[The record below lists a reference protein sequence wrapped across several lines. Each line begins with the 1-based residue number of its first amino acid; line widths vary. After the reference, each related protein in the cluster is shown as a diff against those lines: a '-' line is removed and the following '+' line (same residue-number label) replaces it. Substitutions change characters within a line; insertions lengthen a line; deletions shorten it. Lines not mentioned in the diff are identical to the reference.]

1 MKNIENYVLLAEA
14 SYSDFSKIDFKSENM
29 DRDIKRAIIEEND
42 GKDESKS
49 GLAAYVSDKYTVVAH
64 HEDADNS
71 SWAVSDMIE
80 MVGSGETGFSA
91 TLFQD
96 KDTKEYI
103 FAIKGTLSLYDL
115 VAMDGG
121 DIALDGLAHHQ
132 IVNMYN
138 FWQSIVQEEFKPAR
152 IETDLALTA
161 QYQVKNPHSVLGI
174 NAFSE
179 YLSQNKLENQGYFL
193 DSGKVK
199 RIVFSE
205 NAVKGK
211 GLKEVA
217 EQKVTVTGHS
227 LGGHLSAAFSR
238 LFPDATKH
246 AYMVNGAGFGSL
258 TNLVGTNNEGNIRM
272 VFSSLG
278 GAAKF
283 DPAKITNIIGDKS
296 MNFIAQNWKI
306 GLQQPGKST
315 EIFIE
320 DNAMGQT
327 LGHGMPQMSDSMM
340 TASLFFALDKFLQD
354 KSLADAL
361 DFVNPLFQSA
371 ENDEENT
378 LEATVHML
386 DKLVNGSKAVEIAKG
401 DRNTLYERMAK
412 LKLQISKLGDG
423 FSVSRL
429 SDVPDLAAKAAAD
442 TPEGLAYRYALR
454 ELNPFAI
461 VGFDYGS
468 HNQNG
473 SLDLYS
479 AANPNGM
486 SAEYIRDR
494 AQMLHWN
501 SYYAQE
507 NKPYGSQVSSW
518 SFRDD
523 FIYQDLNR
531 NITLDLDGFNP
542 ASMQTGHILFGS
554 EARQNTLTGS
564 SIGDSLYGG
573 VKNDVLDGKG
583 GADYMEGGAGFDTYY
598 IDGND
603 TVRDSDGTGKI
614 IFSGGL
620 LHGEATA
627 ANFVRDSDGTQDIWY
642 SVGENGM
649 RDGRMTAKKSG
660 QDLIITRAGDSVLLR
675 GFFDTAKTASDGLSA
690 LGITLAE
697 AQTPQ
702 TADTGAWENAPHSAN
717 LYNTFYLNAR
727 KSFAVSGGLKDDIVF
742 AGTADASLIQTG
754 AGNDRVYGS
763 MMADKIYGGDGND
776 VLNGSSYAGIRSV
789 EEMAK
794 DADLI
799 VGGNG
804 RDIISGMAGDDIIHT
819 GNEGEHLLAAGS
831 GERGDWATGGLGDD
845 KIYGS
850 TGNDF
855 LSGAEGSDTIY
866 GGAGDDVI
874 LGDAF
879 MRGGAKSRPIY
890 VEATIG
896 EPSYGGVVGIGWIG
910 GIGGIRP
917 PSVHKPLIGRTHTYT
932 DQDGWKSETLNVAT
946 AIHSDTDKW
955 SVSVD
960 WEKGDYGLQAAVA
973 PVKEEHRVAQD
984 GAADYLYGGS
994 GRDLIIGQDGGD
1006 FLFGGEGDDILWGDD
1021 NRDQTVSGHDYLD
1034 GGAGNDTLYGGLGN
1048 DSLTGGA
1055 GNDILYGGEGRDNYW
1070 FHSSDLR
1077 NGDNDILEDGDGLGN
1092 IMLDGRNIAE
1102 ADWEADEGGT
1112 SWHATSRGWTLSRD
1126 GGDLLFA
1133 IDGTSGS
1140 IRIRNHREGALGFDL
1155 PKPNRAPEVR
1165 EAAEDLTLDKAG
1177 YFSFRLPDT
1186 LFADPD
1192 SVYGDFLRY
1201 SVTLADGSALPPGI
1215 HGVYFNAATRT
1226 VSGYA
1231 PDTGLDLLLTATDRK
1246 GLTASQNW
1254 SVRIKAAEE
1263 TQPEKPQPPQE
1274 HDTDENDTVQ
1284 PVYGSSGDDTLT
1296 GGGRRDHIHA
1306 LSGNDTLEGGAG
1318 NDWLYGGTGD
1328 DTYRFAAGDGADWI
1342 QDEGGS
1348 DSIVLAG
1355 IRSDQARFRREE
1367 DHLAVYGYHEGDVV
1381 RVHNFFAGSEHRIEQ
1396 FRFADR
1402 TLRAEDFLRYT
1413 DAGQYV
1419 SRLVSAAADGYDERY
1434 SGSQSLHGSTGND
1447 VLHGEEGNDHLYAYS
1462 GNDLLVGG
1470 KGNDWLY
1477 GGTGDDTYR
1486 FAAGDGADWIRDDGG
1501 NDSLHFTGLDS
1512 RDASWRREGDHLAL
1526 FGRNGDVVRI
1536 HDYFAG
1542 SAHRIERLAFADRT
1556 LDNPDFAA
1564 HAQAADGL
1572 IQAMSV
1578 FGGGSGATSAS
1589 ADTASVSQPL
1599 LAAPS
1604 SF

>member
-1 MKNIENYVLLAEA
+1 MKNG
-14 SYSDFSKIDFKSENM
+14 DK
-29 DRDIKRAIIEEND
+29 
-42 GKDESKS
+42 KDESKS

-64 HEDADNS
+64 YEDADNS

-80 MVGSGETGFSA
+80 MVGSGKTGFSA

-174 NAFSE
+174 NTFSE

-320 DNAMGQT
+320 DNARGQT

-340 TASLFFALDKFLQD
+340 AASLFFALDKSLQE

-454 ELNPFAI
+454 ELNPFAV

-473 SLDLYS
+473 ALDLYS

-542 ASMQTGHILFGS
+542 ASTQTGHILFGS

-603 TVRDSDGTGKI
+603 TVRDSDGIGKI
-614 IFSGGL
+614 VFSGGL
-620 LHGEATA
+620 LHSEATA

-702 TADTGAWENAPHSAN
+702 TADNGAWENAPHSAN

-742 AGTADASLIQTG
+742 AGTAGASLIQTG

-850 TGNDF
+850 TNNDF

-896 EPSYGGVVGIGWIG
+896 EPFYGGVVGIGGIG
-910 GIGGIRP
+910 GIGGIIP

-1055 GNDILYGGEGRDNYW
+1055 GSDTLYGGEGRDNYW

-1077 NGDNDILEDGDGLGN
+1077 NGDNDILEDSDGLGN

-1112 SWHATSRGWTLSRD
+1112 SWHAASRGWTLSRD

-1231 PDTGLDLLLTATDRK
+1231 PDTGLDMLLTATDRK
-1246 GLTASQNW
+1246 GLAASQNW

-1402 TLRAEDFLRYT
+1402 TLRAEDFLRYA

-1536 HDYFAG
+1536 HDYFAD
-1542 SAHRIERLAFADRT
+1542 SVHRIERLTFADRT

-1578 FGGGSGATSAS
+1578 FGSGSGAMSAS

>member
-1 MKNIENYVLLAEA
+1 MKNIENYVLLAEV
-14 SYSDFSKIDFKSENM
+14 SYSDFSKLDLPSKDGNKTETQ
-29 DRDIKRAIIEEND
+29 DAIMKNGD
-42 GKDESKS
+42 KKDESKS

-64 HEDADNS
+64 YEDADNS

-80 MVGSGETGFSA
+80 MVGSGKTGFSA

-174 NAFSE
+174 NTFSE

-320 DNAMGQT
+320 DNARGQT

-340 TASLFFALDKFLQD
+340 AASLFFALDKSLQE

-454 ELNPFAI
+454 ELNPFAV

-473 SLDLYS
+473 ALDLYS

-542 ASMQTGHILFGS
+542 ASTQTGHILFGS

-603 TVRDSDGTGKI
+603 TVRDSDGIGKI
-614 IFSGGL
+614 VFSGGL
-620 LHGEATA
+620 LHSEATA

-702 TADTGAWENAPHSAN
+702 TADNGAWENAPHSAN

-742 AGTADASLIQTG
+742 AGTAGASLIQTG

-850 TGNDF
+850 TNNDF

-896 EPSYGGVVGIGWIG
+896 EPFYGGVVGIGGIG
-910 GIGGIRP
+910 GIGGIIP

-1055 GNDILYGGEGRDNYW
+1055 GSDTLYGGEGRDNYW

-1077 NGDNDILEDGDGLGN
+1077 NGDNDILEDSDGLGN

-1112 SWHATSRGWTLSRD
+1112 SWHAASRGWTLSRD

-1231 PDTGLDLLLTATDRK
+1231 PDTGLDMLLTATDRK
-1246 GLTASQNW
+1246 GLAASQNW

-1342 QDEGGS
+1342 
-1348 DSIVLAG
+1348 
-1355 IRSDQARFRREE
+1355 
-1367 DHLAVYGYHEGDVV
+1367 
-1381 RVHNFFAGSEHRIEQ
+1381 
-1396 FRFADR
+1396 
-1402 TLRAEDFLRYT
+1402 
-1413 DAGQYV
+1413 
-1419 SRLVSAAADGYDERY
+1419 
-1434 SGSQSLHGSTGND
+1434 
-1447 VLHGEEGNDHLYAYS
+1447 
-1462 GNDLLVGG
+1462 
-1470 KGNDWLY
+1470 
-1477 GGTGDDTYR
+1477 
-1486 FAAGDGADWIRDDGG
+1486 RDDGG

-1536 HDYFAG
+1536 HDYFAD
-1542 SAHRIERLAFADRT
+1542 SVHRIERLTFADRT

-1578 FGGGSGATSAS
+1578 FGSGSGAMSAS

>member
-1 MKNIENYVLLAEA
+1 MSGNNQTPKNETLDFSGNYAVEMLSYYLWGQKTAPKPEEIADEKWMDRKERTVQIDAVGYMEKTGLSQFDPYRFAVIRRFFTNNHETDSTPWDTFKKINKLQKNNGLYELTYKQFREYFYQVRSENY
-14 SYSDFSKIDFKSENM
+14 
-29 DRDIKRAIIEEND
+29 
-42 GKDESKS
+42 
-49 GLAAYVSDKYTVVAH
+49 
-64 HEDADNS
+64 
-71 SWAVSDMIE
+71 
-80 MVGSGETGFSA
+80 GFSEIPKEDYS
-91 TLFQD
+91 FYFD
-96 KDTKEYI
+96 K
-103 FAIKGTLSLYDL
+103 S
-115 VAMDGG
+115 
-121 DIALDGLAHHQ
+121 
-132 IVNMYN
+132 YN
-138 FWQSIVQEEFKPAR
+138 E
-152 IETDLALTA
+152 
-161 QYQVKNPHSVLGI
+161 QYESD
-174 NAFSE
+174 NAF
-179 YLSQNKLENQGYFL
+179 
-193 DSGKVK
+193 V
-199 RIVFSE
+199 
-205 NAVKGK
+205 
-211 GLKEVA
+211 
-217 EQKVTVTGHS
+217 
-227 LGGHLSAAFSR
+227 
-238 LFPDATKH
+238 
-246 AYMVNGAGFGSL
+246 FGSAKM
-258 TNLVGTNNEGNIRM
+258 TFDTEKIRLV
-272 VFSSLG
+272 V
-278 GAAKF
+278 
-283 DPAKITNIIGDKS
+283 D
-296 MNFIAQNWKI
+296 
-306 GLQQPGKST
+306 
-315 EIFIE
+315 
-320 DNAMGQT
+320 
-327 LGHGMPQMSDSMM
+327 
-340 TASLFFALDKFLQD
+340 
-354 KSLADAL
+354 
-361 DFVNPLFQSA
+361 
-371 ENDEENT
+371 EN
-378 LEATVHML
+378 
-386 DKLVNGSKAVEIAKG
+386 GKAVEI
-401 DRNTLYERMAK
+401 RN
-412 LKLQISKLGDG
+412 
-423 FSVSRL
+423 F
-429 SDVPDLAAKAAAD
+429 VPMPYQPKKN
-442 TPEGLAYRYALR
+442 EGKKFQD
-454 ELNPFAI
+454 N
-461 VGFDYGS
+461 FDYEG
-468 HNQNG
+468 G
-473 SLDLYS
+473 GS
-479 AANPNGM
+479 AANLVNHLLKQITDPSGIGRKVWF
-486 SAEYIRDR
+486 EYINTDR
-494 AQMLHWN
+494 LAGKTVSLDQTKLNQADNSGSSRNFLSRFWGFYVKFKEIQQSGVIDYLDDEGRLVIFGSNGQDKIKGAQAKNLDLSKPVDWMDLKEIFKNILDELNFNYDIKNKSIKENIEKFGNTNRMILFKIIEILESTGEYTDIAGINLLDLNHYKKHLDKGKGI
-501 SYYAQE
+501 SYVGGAGDDVF
-507 NKPYGSQVSSW
+507 YGSEK
-518 SFRDD
+518 DD
-523 FIYQDLNR
+523 Q
-531 NITLDLDGFNP
+531 
-542 ASMQTGHILFGS
+542 MQ
-554 EARQNTLTGS
+554 
-564 SIGDSLYGG
+564 
-573 VKNDVLDGKG
+573 
-583 GADYMEGGAGFDTYY
+583 GGAGFDTYY

-620 LHGEATA
+620 LHSEATA
-627 ANFVRDSDGTQDIWY
+627 ANFVRDPDGAQDIWY

-649 RDGRMTAKKSG
+649 RDGRMMAKKSG
-660 QDLIITRAGDSVLLR
+660 QDLTITRAGDSVLLR
-675 GFFDTAKTASDGLSA
+675 GFFDTAKNTSDGLSA

-702 TADTGAWENAPHSAN
+702 TADNGAWENAPYSAN
-717 LYNTFYLNAR
+717 LYNAFYLNAR

-850 TGNDF
+850 TNNDF

-896 EPSYGGVVGIGWIG
+896 EPFYGGVVGIGGIG
-910 GIGGIRP
+910 GIGGIIP

-1077 NGDNDILEDGDGLGN
+1077 NGDNDILEDSDGLGN

-1231 PDTGLDLLLTATDRK
+1231 PDTGLDMLLTATDRK
-1246 GLTASQNW
+1246 GLAASQNW

-1284 PVYGSSGDDTLT
+1284 PVYGSSGDDTLN

-1402 TLRAEDFLRYT
+1402 TLRAEDFLRYA

-1501 NDSLHFTGLDS
+1501 SDSLHFTGLDS

-1536 HDYFAG
+1536 HDYFAD
-1542 SAHRIERLAFADRT
+1542 SVHRIERLTFADRT

-1578 FGGGSGATSAS
+1578 FGSGSGAMSAS

>member
-1 MKNIENYVLLAEA
+1 M
-14 SYSDFSKIDFKSENM
+14 
-29 DRDIKRAIIEEND
+29 
-42 GKDESKS
+42 
-49 GLAAYVSDKYTVVAH
+49 
-64 HEDADNS
+64 
-71 SWAVSDMIE
+71 
-80 MVGSGETGFSA
+80 
-91 TLFQD
+91 
-96 KDTKEYI
+96 
-103 FAIKGTLSLYDL
+103 
-115 VAMDGG
+115 
-121 DIALDGLAHHQ
+121 
-132 IVNMYN
+132 
-138 FWQSIVQEEFKPAR
+138 
-152 IETDLALTA
+152 
-161 QYQVKNPHSVLGI
+161 
-174 NAFSE
+174 
-179 YLSQNKLENQGYFL
+179 
-193 DSGKVK
+193 
-199 RIVFSE
+199 
-205 NAVKGK
+205 
-211 GLKEVA
+211 
-217 EQKVTVTGHS
+217 
-227 LGGHLSAAFSR
+227 
-238 LFPDATKH
+238 
-246 AYMVNGAGFGSL
+246 
-258 TNLVGTNNEGNIRM
+258 
-272 VFSSLG
+272 
-278 GAAKF
+278 
-283 DPAKITNIIGDKS
+283 
-296 MNFIAQNWKI
+296 
-306 GLQQPGKST
+306 
-315 EIFIE
+315 
-320 DNAMGQT
+320 
-327 LGHGMPQMSDSMM
+327 
-340 TASLFFALDKFLQD
+340 
-354 KSLADAL
+354 
-361 DFVNPLFQSA
+361 
-371 ENDEENT
+371 
-378 LEATVHML
+378 
-386 DKLVNGSKAVEIAKG
+386 
-401 DRNTLYERMAK
+401 
-412 LKLQISKLGDG
+412 
-423 FSVSRL
+423 
-429 SDVPDLAAKAAAD
+429 
-442 TPEGLAYRYALR
+442 
-454 ELNPFAI
+454 
-461 VGFDYGS
+461 
-468 HNQNG
+468 
-473 SLDLYS
+473 
-479 AANPNGM
+479 
-486 SAEYIRDR
+486 
-494 AQMLHWN
+494 
-501 SYYAQE
+501 
-507 NKPYGSQVSSW
+507 
-518 SFRDD
+518 
-523 FIYQDLNR
+523 
-531 NITLDLDGFNP
+531 
-542 ASMQTGHILFGS
+542 
-554 EARQNTLTGS
+554 
-564 SIGDSLYGG
+564 
-573 VKNDVLDGKG
+573 
-583 GADYMEGGAGFDTYY
+583 
-598 IDGND
+598 
-603 TVRDSDGTGKI
+603 
-614 IFSGGL
+614 
-620 LHGEATA
+620 
-627 ANFVRDSDGTQDIWY
+627 
-642 SVGENGM
+642 
-649 RDGRMTAKKSG
+649 
-660 QDLIITRAGDSVLLR
+660 
-675 GFFDTAKTASDGLSA
+675 
-690 LGITLAE
+690 
-697 AQTPQ
+697 
-702 TADTGAWENAPHSAN
+702 
-717 LYNTFYLNAR
+717 
-727 KSFAVSGGLKDDIVF
+727 KDDIVF

-831 GERGDWATGGLGDD
+831 GERGDWAIGGLGDD

-1112 SWHATSRGWTLSRD
+1112 SWHATSRGWILSRD

-1284 PVYGSSGDDTLT
+1284 PV
-1296 GGGRRDHIHA
+1296 
-1306 LSGNDTLEGGAG
+1306 
-1318 NDWLYGGTGD
+1318 
-1328 DTYRFAAGDGADWI
+1328 
-1342 QDEGGS
+1342 
-1348 DSIVLAG
+1348 
-1355 IRSDQARFRREE
+1355 
-1367 DHLAVYGYHEGDVV
+1367 
-1381 RVHNFFAGSEHRIEQ
+1381 
-1396 FRFADR
+1396 
-1402 TLRAEDFLRYT
+1402 
-1413 DAGQYV
+1413 
-1419 SRLVSAAADGYDERY
+1419 YDERY